1 MDLLPM
7 HSQTFNEWLL
17 PIPAQ
22 PFLDSKKKKPIQD
35 FKKYISKFNM
45 LHDTSFAYDMMAY
58 GIWYNL
64 KYMQEKMQALQLE
77 KQRLENELRKVTHM
91 VNTFL
96 NGQLH

>member
-1 MDLLPM
+1 MNDYY
-7 HSQTFNEWLL
+7 
-17 PIPAQ
+17 
-22 PFLDSKKKKPIQD
+22 PFLHNHSWTPKKIEKKKHIQD
-35 FKKYISKFNM
+35 SKKYISWFNM

-91 VNTFL
+91 VSK
-96 NGQLH
+96 HIS